1 MPGGPIQWLRFFEG
15 RGLVAEADKY
25 LVIGAR
31 LHVKLS
37 GVLDKEA
44 VARESAGMLSALTSN
59 VKQVLIETSAVT
71 ACPEAARPDLVGL
84 QKALSA
90 GGRRTAWVDER
101 AVFRGMALWVM
112 HLASDPVGKAVAT
125 MSQAE
130 TWLASNE
137 QRESVAS
144 KKAVGR

>member
-1 MPGGPIQWLRFFEG
+1 M
-15 RGLVAEADKY
+15 ADANKY
-25 LVIGAR
+25 LLTGNR

-37 GVLDKEA
+37 GILDKEA
-44 VARESAGMLSALTSN
+44 VAREAVGIQSALTPG

-71 ACPEAARPDLVGL
+71 ACPETARPDLVGL
-84 QKALSA
+84 QKALCA

-130 TWLASNE
+130 AWLSSNE

-144 KKAVGR
+144 KKVVGR